1 MSHVRSLVRVASL
14 LAVSLGL
21 FAVRML
27 LVPVSVVAAG
37 AEQRSG
43 GWLFKVWGHA
53 CLRILGIRT
62 QRDGTLPA
70 TSAGPYVIV
79 SNHLGYL
86 DIPLFAAHT
95 GGIFVSNARIRRWPL
110 IGFLAAR
117 IGTIFMRRSRKRAIM
132 PAIEHIA
139 AALNAGRPVIFF
151 PEGTS
156 SPGLTVMPFRSN
168 LFEAVVHANVPVFC
182 AAVRY
187 SSPDPSIDPTTDI
200 AWSDTPLGPARRQ
213 APQDQRHERRDAR
226 RRHSAR
232 PWQPQGACFPGA
244 RPRQRPAQPA
254 RPAERAALD
263 GRRHSCCSAA
273 SGSMRVA

>member
-187 SSPDPSIDPTTDI
+187 SSPDPSIDPATDI
-200 AWSDTPLGPARRQ
+200 AWSDTPLGQHAAKLLRISAMNAEMLVDGTPLDPGNRKELASQAHARVSALHNQIGQPSARR
-213 APQDQRHERRDAR
+213 
-226 RRHSAR
+226 
-232 PWQPQGACFPGA
+232 
-244 RPRQRPAQPA
+244 
-254 RPAERAALD
+254 
-263 GRRHSCCSAA
+263 
-273 SGSMRVA
+273 